1 MKPGDRVRSLQ
12 GPILVLGASGFVGAN
27 LARTLLEHRS
37 DVVATTS
44 RTPAWRLEDLP
55 AGNVREFD
63 ALVALNVDRML
74 DEVRPRTVF
83 NCIAYGAYSF
93 ETDGE
98 LILRTNLMSTHALL
112 ERLSQRN
119 LAAYIHAGS
128 SSEYGENAAGPDEQA
143 FLAVNS
149 EYAVSKAACAHLIH
163 YYGKQHGLPAANLRL
178 YSVYGPLEDPSRL
191 MPQIVQHGVRGELP
205 PLVDPHIGRDF
216 VYADDVVEAF
226 VAAASELS
234 DADYGD
240 SFNVGTGRET
250 TIGQLAEVARELYA
264 IEAPA
269 SFTMPARRWDV
280 GDWYANSERARTV
293 LGWEA
298 RTPLEDG
305 LARMTSWY
313 RGLADPE
320 RYRRATKEVALD
332 AEHSITAVIACYRDA
347 EAIPVMYRRLTE
359 TFTALGVDY
368 EIIFVNDASPD
379 DSEQVIRE
387 ISEHDR
393 RVLGI
398 SHSRNFGSQAAF
410 RSGMELATK
419 NSVVLLDGDLQDP
432 PELIAQFVEHWK
444 DGYDVVY
451 GRRVS
456 RETTWFMQ
464 RAYRAF
470 YWAFDRFSYLSI
482 PRDAGDFSLIDR
494 RVVHAMLQCDE
505 RDLFLR
511 GVRAFVGFR
520 QTGVDYVRPKR
531 VFGVTT
537 NNLRRNIGWAKKG
550 IFSFSNVPLTMLSF
564 VGTVLFV
571 LSLVLAVAQGVGRL
585 MFPSSA
591 PPGITTVLILVLL
604 FGSLNLFAI
613 GLVGE
618 YLARVFEE
626 VKQRP
631 LYIRRSIVRDG
642 EVRLVSPAADA
653 VSAARRDGLSSALA
667 SEAPEKPAPLR
678 RAA

>member
-1 MKPGDRVRSLQ
+1 MKPGDRIRSLQ

-27 LARTLLEHRS
+27 LARTLLEHRA
-37 DVVATTS
+37 DVIATTS

-55 AGNVREFD
+55 ARNVREFD

-112 ERLSQRN
+112 ERLTSRN
-119 LAAYIHAGS
+119 IAAYIHAGS
-128 SSEYGENAAGPDEQA
+128 SSEYGENAAGPEEHD

-163 YYGKQHGLPAANLRL
+163 YYGKQHGLPSANLRL

-191 MPQIVQHGVRGELP
+191 MPKIVQHGVRGELP
-205 PLVDPHIGRDF
+205 PLVDPHIARDF
-216 VYADDVVEAF
+216 VYSDDVVDAF
-226 VAAASELS
+226 VAAASELRE
-234 DADYGD
+234 DDYGD
-240 SFNVGTGRET
+240 SFNVGTGRQT
-250 TIGQLAEVARELYA
+250 TIGELAEVARELYG

-269 SFTMPARRWDV
+269 SFTMPPRRWDI
-280 GDWYANSERARTV
+280 GDWYANSARAQKV

-305 LARMTSWY
+305 LERMTSWY
-313 RGLADPE
+313 RALASPE
-320 RYRRATKEVALD
+320 RYRSATKEVALD

-347 EAIPVMYRRLTE
+347 QAIPVMHRRLTE
-359 TFTALGVDY
+359 TFAALGIDY

-387 ISEHDR
+387 ISERDR

-419 NSVVLLDGDLQDP
+419 NAVVLLDGDLQDP
-432 PELIAQFVEHWK
+432 PELIAQFVERWK
-444 DGYDVVY
+444 EGYDVVY

-456 RETTWFMQ
+456 RETTFFMQ

-482 PRDAGDFSLIDR
+482 PRDAGDFSLMDR

-531 VFGVTT
+531 MFGETT

-564 VGTVLFV
+564 AGTVLFL
-571 LSLVLAVAQGVGRL
+571 LSLVLAAAQGVARVVA
-585 MFPSSA
+585 PDSA
-591 PPGITTVLILVLL
+591 PRGVATLVILVLL

-626 VKQRP
+626 VKRRP
-631 LYIRRSIVRDG
+631 LYVRSSIVRDG
-642 EVRLVSPAADA
+642 EVRLVSPSADA
-653 VSAARRDGLSSALA
+653 RSASLPG
-667 SEAPEKPAPLR
+667 
-678 RAA
+678 

>member
-1 MKPGDRVRSLQ
+1 MRPGDRIRSLQ

-27 LARTLLEHRS
+27 LARTLLEHRA

-55 AGNVREFD
+55 ARNVREFD

-74 DEVRPRTVF
+74 DEVQPRTVF

-112 ERLSQRN
+112 ERLSKRN
-119 LAAYIHAGS
+119 IAAYIHAGS
-128 SSEYGENAAGPDEQA
+128 SSEYGENAAGPEEHD

-163 YYGKQHGLPAANLRL
+163 YYGKQHGLPSANLRL

-191 MPQIVQHGVRGELP
+191 MPKIVQHGVRGELP
-205 PLVDPHIGRDF
+205 PLVDPHIARDF
-216 VYADDVVEAF
+216 VYSDDVVDAF
-226 VAAASELS
+226 VAAASELRE
-234 DADYGD
+234 DDYGD
-240 SFNVGTGRET
+240 SFNVGTGRQT
-250 TIGQLAEVARELYA
+250 TIGELAEVARELYG
-264 IEAPA
+264 IEQPA
-269 SFTMPARRWDV
+269 TFTMPPRRWDV
-280 GDWYANSERARTV
+280 GDWYANSARARQV

-298 RTPLEDG
+298 HTPLENG
-305 LARMTSWY
+305 LERMTSWY
-313 RGLADPE
+313 RGLPNPE
-320 RYRRATKEVALD
+320 RYRSATKEVALD
-332 AEHSITAVIACYRDA
+332 AEHSITAVIACYRDGQ
-347 EAIPVMYRRLTE
+347 AIPVMYQRLTD
-359 TFTALGVDY
+359 TFAALGVDY

-387 ISEHDR
+387 ISERDR

-398 SHSRNFGSQAAF
+398 THSRNFGSQAAF

-419 NSVVLLDGDLQDP
+419 NAVVLLDGDLQDP
-432 PELIAQFVEHWK
+432 PELIAQFVEQWK
-444 DGYDVVY
+444 AGYDVVY

-456 RETTWFMQ
+456 RETTYFMQ
-464 RAYRAF
+464 HAYRAF

-482 PRDAGDFSLIDR
+482 PRDAGDFSLMDR
-494 RVVHAMLQCDE
+494 RVVQAMLQCDE

-531 VFGVTT
+531 MFGETT

-564 VGTVLFV
+564 AGTVLF
-571 LSLVLAVAQGVGRL
+571 LISLVLAAAQGAARL
-585 MFPSSA
+585 IAPDSA
-591 PPGITTVLILVLL
+591 PRGVATVVILVLL

-626 VKQRP
+626 VKRRP
-631 LYIRRSIVRDG
+631 LYVRSSIVRDG
-642 EVRLVSPAADA
+642 EVRLVSPSVDA
-653 VSAARRDGLSSALA
+653 RSASLPG
-667 SEAPEKPAPLR
+667 
-678 RAA
+678 

>member
-1 MKPGDRVRSLQ
+1 MKPGDRIRSLQ

-27 LARTLLEHRS
+27 LARALLEHRS

-55 AGNVREFD
+55 AANVREFD
-63 ALVALNVDRML
+63 ALVGLNVDRML
-74 DEVRPRTVF
+74 DDVRPRTVF

-112 ERLSQRN
+112 ERLATRN

-128 SSEYGENAAGPDEQA
+128 SSEYGENAAGPEEHD

-163 YYGKQHGLPAANLRL
+163 YYGKHHGLPAANLRL

-205 PLVDPHIGRDF
+205 PLVNPRISRDF
-216 VYADDVVEAF
+216 VYSDDVVDAF
-226 VAAASELS
+226 VAAASELRE
-234 DADYGD
+234 DDFGD
-240 SFNVGTGRET
+240 SFNVGTGRQT
-250 TIGQLAEVARELYA
+250 TIGELAEIARELYG
-264 IEAPA
+264 IERPA
-269 SFTMPARRWDV
+269 SFTMPARRWDTA
-280 GDWYANSERARTV
+280 DWFANSERARTA

-298 RTPLEDG
+298 QTPLEDG
-305 LARMTSWY
+305 LERMTAWY
-313 RGLADPE
+313 RGLANPE
-320 RYRRATKEVALD
+320 RYRSATKEVALD
-332 AEHSITAVIACYRDA
+332 AEHSVTAVIACYRDA

-379 DSEQVIRE
+379 DSEQVIRA
-387 ISEHDR
+387 ISERDR
-393 RVLGI
+393 RVLGV

-419 NSVVLLDGDLQDP
+419 NAVVLLDGDLQDP
-432 PELIAQFVEHWK
+432 PELIEQFVERWK
-444 DGYDVVY
+444 EGYDVVY

-456 RETTWFMQ
+456 REATWFMQ

-520 QTGVDYVRPKR
+520 QTGIDYVRPKR
-531 VFGVTT
+531 MFGETT

-564 VGTVLFV
+564 VGSVLFV
-571 LSLVLAVAQGVGRL
+571 LSLVLAAAQGASRVL
-585 MFPSSA
+585 FPDSSA
-591 PPGITTVLILVLL
+591 PGVTTILILVLL

-626 VKQRP
+626 VKRRP
-631 LYIRRSIVRDG
+631 LYIRSSIVRDG

-653 VSAARRDGLSSALA
+653 VSGLRDVRVAPPAA
-667 SEAPEKPAPLR
+667 EAPPARPTR

>member
-1 MKPGDRVRSLQ
+1 MRPGDRIRSLQ

-27 LARTLLEHRS
+27 LARTLLEHRA

-55 AGNVREFD
+55 ARNVREFD

-74 DEVRPRTVF
+74 DEVQPRTVF

-112 ERLSQRN
+112 ERLSTRN
-119 LAAYIHAGS
+119 IAAYIHAGS
-128 SSEYGENAAGPDEQA
+128 SSEYGENAAGPEEHD

-163 YYGKQHGLPAANLRL
+163 YYGKQHGLPSANLRL

-191 MPQIVQHGVRGELP
+191 MPKIVQHGVRGELP
-205 PLVDPHIGRDF
+205 PLVDPHIARDF
-216 VYADDVVEAF
+216 VYSDDVVDAF
-226 VAAASELS
+226 VAAASELRE
-234 DADYGD
+234 DDYGD
-240 SFNVGTGRET
+240 SFNVGTGRQT
-250 TIGQLAEVARELYA
+250 TIGELAEVARELYG
-264 IEAPA
+264 IEQPA
-269 SFTMPARRWDV
+269 TFTMPPRRWDV
-280 GDWYANSERARTV
+280 GDWYANSARARKV

-298 RTPLEDG
+298 HTPLEDG
-305 LARMTSWY
+305 LERMTSWY
-313 RGLADPE
+313 TGLASPE
-320 RYRRATKEVALD
+320 RYRSSTKEVALD
-332 AEHSITAVIACYRDA
+332 AEHSITAVVACYRDG
-347 EAIPVMYRRLTE
+347 EAIPVMYQRLTE
-359 TFTALGVDY
+359 TFAALGIDY

-387 ISEHDR
+387 ISERDR

-398 SHSRNFGSQAAF
+398 THSRNFGSQAAF

-419 NSVVLLDGDLQDP
+419 NAVVLLDGDLQDP
-432 PELIAQFVEHWK
+432 PELIAQFVEQWK
-444 DGYDVVY
+444 AGYDVVY

-456 RETTWFMQ
+456 RDTTFFMQ

-482 PRDAGDFSLIDR
+482 PRDAGDFSLMDR
-494 RVVHAMLQCDE
+494 RVVQAMLQCDE

-531 VFGVTT
+531 MFGETT

-564 VGTVLFV
+564 AGTVLF
-571 LSLVLAVAQGVGRL
+571 LISLVLAAAQGAARIIA
-585 MFPSSA
+585 PDSA
-591 PPGITTVLILVLL
+591 PRGVATVVILVLL

-626 VKQRP
+626 VKRRP
-631 LYIRRSIVRDG
+631 LYVRSSIVRDG
-642 EVRLVSPAADA
+642 EVRLVSPSVDA
-653 VSAARRDGLSSALA
+653 RSASLPG
-667 SEAPEKPAPLR
+667 
-678 RAA
+678 

>member
-1 MKPGDRVRSLQ
+1 MKPGDRIRSLQ

-27 LARTLLEHRS
+27 LARSLLEHRA
-37 DVVATTS
+37 DVIATTS

-55 AGNVREFD
+55 ARNVREFD

-74 DEVRPRTVF
+74 DEVRPRTIF

-112 ERLSQRN
+112 DRLSKRN
-119 LAAYIHAGS
+119 IAAYIHAGS
-128 SSEYGENAAGPDEQA
+128 SSEYGENAAGPEEHD

-163 YYGKQHGLPAANLRL
+163 YYGKQHGLPSANLRL

-191 MPQIVQHGVRGELP
+191 MPKIVQHGVRGELP
-205 PLVDPHIGRDF
+205 PLVDPHVARDF
-216 VYADDVVEAF
+216 VYSDDVVDAF
-226 VAAASELS
+226 VAAASELR
-234 DADYGD
+234 DDDYGD
-240 SFNVGTGRET
+240 SFNVGTGRQT
-250 TIGQLAEVARELYA
+250 TIGELAEVARELYG
-264 IEAPA
+264 IEQPA
-269 SFTMPARRWDV
+269 TFTMPPRRWDV
-280 GDWYANSERARTV
+280 GDWYANSARARKV

-305 LARMTSWY
+305 IQRMTTWY
-313 RGLADPE
+313 RGLPSPE
-320 RYRRATKEVALD
+320 RYRSSTKEIALD
-332 AEHSITAVIACYRDA
+332 AEHSITAVIACYRDG
-347 EAIPVMYRRLTE
+347 EAIPVMHRRLTD
-359 TFTALGVDY
+359 TFAALGIDY

-387 ISEHDR
+387 ISERDR

-398 SHSRNFGSQAAF
+398 THSRNFGSQAAF
-410 RSGMELATK
+410 RGGMELATK
-419 NSVVLLDGDLQDP
+419 NAVVLLDGDLQDP
-432 PELIAQFVEHWK
+432 PELIAEFVEQWK
-444 DGYDVVY
+444 AGYDVVY

-456 RETTWFMQ
+456 RDTTFFMQ

-482 PRDAGDFSLIDR
+482 PRDAGDFSLMDR
-494 RVVHAMLQCDE
+494 RVVQAMLQCDE

-531 VFGVTT
+531 MFGETT

-564 VGTVLFV
+564 AGTVLF
-571 LSLVLAVAQGVGRL
+571 LISLVLAAAQGAARL
-585 MFPSSA
+585 LAPDSA
-591 PPGITTVLILVLL
+591 PRGVATVVILVLL

-626 VKQRP
+626 VKRRP
-631 LYIRRSIVRDG
+631 LYVRSSIVRDG
-642 EVRLVSPAADA
+642 EVRLVSPSVDA
-653 VSAARRDGLSSALA
+653 RSASLPG
-667 SEAPEKPAPLR
+667 
-678 RAA
+678 

>member
-1 MKPGDRVRSLQ
+1 VRPGDRIRSLQ

-27 LARTLLEHRS
+27 LTRTLLEHRA

-55 AGNVREFD
+55 ARNVREFD
-63 ALVALNVDRML
+63 ALVTLNVDRML
-74 DEVRPRTVF
+74 DEVQPRTVF

-112 ERLSQRN
+112 ERLTTRN
-119 LAAYIHAGS
+119 IAAYIHAGS
-128 SSEYGENAAGPDEQA
+128 SSEYGANAAGPEEHE

-163 YYGKQHGLPAANLRL
+163 YYGKQHGLPSANLRL

-191 MPQIVQHGVRGELP
+191 MPKIVQHGVRGELP
-205 PLVDPHIGRDF
+205 PLVDPRIARDF
-216 VYADDVVEAF
+216 VYSDDVVDAF
-226 VAAASELS
+226 IAAASELRE
-234 DADYGD
+234 DDYGD
-240 SFNVGTGRET
+240 SFNVGTGRQT
-250 TIGQLAEVARELYA
+250 TIGELAEVARELYG
-264 IEAPA
+264 IEEPA
-269 SFTMPARRWDV
+269 SFTMPPRRWDV
-280 GDWYANSERARTV
+280 ADWYANSARAQKV

-298 RTPLEDG
+298 RTELEDG
-305 LARMTSWY
+305 LERMTAWY
-313 RGLADPE
+313 QGLTNPE
-320 RYRRATKEVALD
+320 RYRSATKEVALD
-332 AEHSITAVIACYRDA
+332 AERSVTAVIACYRDG
-347 EAIPVMYRRLTE
+347 EAIPVMHRRLTE
-359 TFTALGVDY
+359 TFTALGIDY

-379 DSEQVIRE
+379 DSERVIRE
-387 ISEHDR
+387 ISERDR

-398 SHSRNFGSQAAF
+398 THSRNFGSQAAF

-419 NSVVLLDGDLQDP
+419 NAVVLLDGDLQDP
-432 PELIAQFVEHWK
+432 PELIAEFVEQWK
-444 DGYDVVY
+444 AGYDVVY

-531 VFGVTT
+531 MFGETT

-564 VGTVLFV
+564 AGTVLFL
-571 LSLVLAVAQGVGRL
+571 LSIVLAAAQGVARVVA
-585 MFPSSA
+585 PDSA
-591 PPGITTVLILVLL
+591 PRGVATVVILVLL

-626 VKQRP
+626 VKRRP
-631 LYIRRSIVRDG
+631 LYVRSSVVRDG
-642 EVRLVSPAADA
+642 EVRLVSPSVDA
-653 VSAARRDGLSSALA
+653 RSASQ
-667 SEAPEKPAPLR
+667 P
-678 RAA
+678 

>member
-1 MKPGDRVRSLQ
+1 MKPGDRIRSLQ

-27 LARTLLEHRS
+27 LARSLLEHRA

-55 AGNVREFD
+55 ARNVREFD

-74 DEVRPRTVF
+74 DEVQPRTVF

-112 ERLSQRN
+112 ERLSARN
-119 LAAYIHAGS
+119 IAAYIHAGS
-128 SSEYGENAAGPDEQA
+128 SSEYGENAAGPEEHD

-163 YYGKQHGLPAANLRL
+163 YYGKHHGLPSANLRL

-191 MPQIVQHGVRGELP
+191 MPKIVQHGVRGELP
-205 PLVDPHIGRDF
+205 PLVDPHIARDF
-216 VYADDVVEAF
+216 VYSDDVVDAF
-226 VAAASELS
+226 VAAASELR
-234 DADYGD
+234 DEDYGD
-240 SFNVGTGRET
+240 SFNVGTGRQT
-250 TIGQLAEVARELYA
+250 TIGELAEVARELYG
-264 IEAPA
+264 IEQAA
-269 SFTMPARRWDV
+269 TFTMPPRRWDV
-280 GDWYANSERARTV
+280 GDWYANSARAQKV

-305 LARMTSWY
+305 LERMTAWY
-313 RGLADPE
+313 RALPSPE
-320 RYRRATKEVALD
+320 RYRSSTKEVALD
-332 AEHSITAVIACYRDA
+332 AEHSITAVIACYRDG

-359 TFTALGVDY
+359 TFAALGIDY

-379 DSEQVIRE
+379 GSEQVIRE
-387 ISEHDR
+387 ISERDR
-393 RVLGI
+393 RVIGI

-419 NSVVLLDGDLQDP
+419 NAVVLLDGDLQDP
-432 PELIAQFVEHWK
+432 PELIGQFVEQWK
-444 DGYDVVY
+444 AGYDVVY

-456 RETTWFMQ
+456 RETTFFMQ

-482 PRDAGDFSLIDR
+482 PRDAGDFSLMDR
-494 RVVHAMLQCDE
+494 RVVQAMLQCDE

-531 VFGVTT
+531 MFGETT

-564 VGTVLFV
+564 AGTVLF
-571 LSLVLAVAQGVGRL
+571 LISIVLAAAQGAARVIA
-585 MFPSSA
+585 PDSA
-591 PPGITTVLILVLL
+591 PRGVATVVILVLL

-626 VKQRP
+626 VKRRP
-631 LYIRRSIVRDG
+631 LFVRSSIVRDG
-642 EVRLVSPAADA
+642 EVRLVSP
-653 VSAARRDGLSSALA
+653 S
-667 SEAPEKPAPLR
+667 SEAHSASQPR
-678 RAA
+678 

>member
-1 MKPGDRVRSLQ
+1 VRPGDRIRSLQ

-27 LARTLLEHRS
+27 LARTLLEHRA

-55 AGNVREFD
+55 ARNVREFD
-63 ALVALNVDRML
+63 ALVALNIDRML
-74 DEVRPRTVF
+74 DEVQPRTIF

-112 ERLSQRN
+112 DRLAQRN
-119 LAAYIHAGS
+119 IAAYIHAGS
-128 SSEYGENAAGPDEQA
+128 SSEYGENAAGPEEHD

-149 EYAVSKAACAHLIH
+149 EYAVSKAASAHLIH

-205 PLVDPHIGRDF
+205 PLVDPSISRDF
-216 VYADDVVEAF
+216 VYSDDVCDAF
-226 VAAASELS
+226 IAAASELRE
-234 DADYGD
+234 DDYGD
-240 SFNVGTGRET
+240 SFNVGTGRQT
-250 TIGQLAEVARELYA
+250 SIGQLAEVARELYG

-280 GDWYANSERARTV
+280 NDWYANSERAQKV

-298 RTPLEDG
+298 RTPLESG
-305 LARMTSWY
+305 LERMTSWY
-313 RGLADPE
+313 RELPNPE
-320 RYRRATKEVALD
+320 RYRSATKEVALD
-332 AEHSITAVIACYRDA
+332 AEHSITAVIACYRDG
-347 EAIPVMYRRLTE
+347 EAIPVMYRRLTD
-359 TFTALGVDY
+359 TFQALGIDY

-387 ISEHDR
+387 ISERDR

-419 NSVVLLDGDLQDP
+419 NAVVLLDGDLQDP
-432 PELIAQFVEHWK
+432 PELIEQFVEQWK
-444 DGYDVVY
+444 AGYDVVF

-470 YWAFDRFSYLSI
+470 YWAFDKFSYLSI
-482 PRDAGDFSLIDR
+482 PRDAGDFSLMDR

-520 QTGVDYVRPKR
+520 QTGVDYVRPER
-531 VFGVTT
+531 MFGVTT

-564 VGTVLFV
+564 LGSVLFAISV
-571 LSLVLAVAQGVGRL
+571 VLAAGQGVLRL
-585 MFPSSA
+585 VAPDSSPRGA
-591 PPGITTVLILVLL
+591 ATLVILVLL
-604 FGSLNLFAI
+604 FGSLNLFAV

-626 VKQRP
+626 VKRRP
-631 LYIRRSIVRDG
+631 LYVRSGIVRDG
-642 EVRLVSPAADA
+642 EVRLVSPSVDA
-653 VSAARRDGLSSALA
+653 RTASRR
-667 SEAPEKPAPLR
+667 R
-678 RAA
+678 

>member
-1 MKPGDRVRSLQ
+1 MDK
-12 GPILVLGASGFVGAN
+12 
-27 LARTLLEHRS
+27 
-37 DVVATTS
+37 
-44 RTPAWRLEDLP
+44 
-55 AGNVREFD
+55 
-63 ALVALNVDRML
+63 
-74 DEVRPRTVF
+74 
-83 NCIAYGAYSF
+83 
-93 ETDGE
+93 
-98 LILRTNLMSTHALL
+98 
-112 ERLSQRN
+112 
-119 LAAYIHAGS
+119 
-128 SSEYGENAAGPDEQA
+128 
-143 FLAVNS
+143 
-149 EYAVSKAACAHLIH
+149 
-163 YYGKQHGLPAANLRL
+163 
-178 YSVYGPLEDPSRL
+178 
-191 MPQIVQHGVRGELP
+191 
-205 PLVDPHIGRDF
+205 RD
-216 VYADDVVEAF
+216 
-226 VAAASELS
+226 
-234 DADYGD
+234 DAD
-240 SFNVGTGRET
+240 SRAP
-250 TIGQLAEVARELYA
+250 TILATRPATPLSEPHEVD
-264 IEAPA
+264 
-269 SFTMPARRWDV
+269 M
-280 GDWYANSERARTV
+280 
-293 LGWEA
+293 A

-387 ISEHDR
+387 ISERDR

-432 PELIAQFVEHWK
+432 PELIAEFVEHWK
-444 DGYDVVY
+444 NGYDVVY

-470 YWAFDRFSYLSI
+470 YWAFDRFSYLTI

-494 RVVHAMLQCDE
+494 RVVHAMLECDE

-511 GVRAFVGFR
+511 GVRAFVGFK

-531 VFGVTT
+531 MFGETT
-537 NNLRRNIGWAKKG
+537 NSLRRNIGWAKKG

-564 VGTVLFV
+564 AGTVLFL
-571 LSLVLAVAQGVGRL
+571 LSLVLAGAQGVARL
-585 MFPSSA
+585 LAPDSA
-591 PPGITTVLILVLL
+591 PRGIATVVILVLL

-626 VKQRP
+626 VKRRP
-631 LYIRRSIVRDG
+631 LYVRSSIVRDG
-642 EVRLVSPAADA
+642 EVRLVSPSVDA
-653 VSAARRDGLSSALA
+653 RSASQ
-667 SEAPEKPAPLR
+667 P
-678 RAA
+678 

>member
-1 MKPGDRVRSLQ
+1 MRPGDRIRSLQ

-27 LARTLLEHRS
+27 LARTLLEHRG

-44 RTPAWRLEDLP
+44 RTPAWRLEDFP
-55 AGNVREFD
+55 ARNVREFD

-74 DEVRPRTVF
+74 DEVAPRTVF

-112 ERLSQRN
+112 DRLQSRN
-119 LAAYIHAGS
+119 IAAYIHAGS
-128 SSEYGENAAGPDEQA
+128 SSEYGENAAGPEEHA

-149 EYAVSKAACAHLIH
+149 EYAVSKAASAHLIH

-205 PLVDPHIGRDF
+205 PLVNPAISRDF
-216 VYADDVVEAF
+216 VYSDDVVDAF
-226 VAAASELS
+226 IAAASELRE
-234 DADYGD
+234 DDYGD
-240 SFNVGTGRET
+240 SFNVGTGRQT
-250 TIGQLAEVARELYA
+250 SIGQLAEVARELYG
-264 IEAPA
+264 IEQPA

-280 GDWYANSERARTV
+280 SDWYANSERAQKV

-298 RTPLEDG
+298 RTSLEDG
-305 LARMTSWY
+305 LERMTSWY
-313 RGLADPE
+313 RQLPNPD

-347 EAIPVMYRRLTE
+347 EAIPVMYRRLTD
-359 TFTALGVDY
+359 TFTQLGIDY

-387 ISEHDR
+387 ISERDR

-419 NSVVLLDGDLQDP
+419 NAVVLLDGDLQDP
-432 PELIAQFVEHWK
+432 PELIAQFVEQWK
-444 DGYDVVY
+444 AGYDVVY

-520 QTGVDYVRPKR
+520 QTGVDYVRPER
-531 VFGVTT
+531 MFGVTT

-564 VGTVLFV
+564 LGSVLFA
-571 LSLVLAVAQGVGRL
+571 LSCVLAVGQGVLRL
-585 MFPSSA
+585 LAPGSSPRGA
-591 PPGITTVLILVLL
+591 ATLVILVLL
-604 FGSLNLFAI
+604 FGSLNLFAV

-626 VKQRP
+626 VKRRP
-631 LYIRRSIVRDG
+631 LYVRSGIVRDG
-642 EVRLVSPAADA
+642 EVRLVSPSADA
-653 VSAARRDGLSSALA
+653 RAVSERR
-667 SEAPEKPAPLR
+667 
-678 RAA
+678 